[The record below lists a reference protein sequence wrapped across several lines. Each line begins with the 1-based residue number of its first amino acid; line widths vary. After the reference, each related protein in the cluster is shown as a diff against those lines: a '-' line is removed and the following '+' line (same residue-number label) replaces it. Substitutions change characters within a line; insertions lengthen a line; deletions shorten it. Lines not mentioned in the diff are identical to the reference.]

1 MGRRTW
7 SEAEDEYLMGLAGDL
22 PMPLLQAAWAAEAG
36 KHGWR
41 NRNAHALRTRI
52 YRLGCLSTPTGKW
65 MTVSGLLGLG
75 IHRKTI
81 SDWLTQGVIPSV
93 LTGGRNLRYF
103 KRSDVRALARREP
116 WRFGGCDAD
125 ELFMVLENRELA
137 DRIAA
142 EYPFRQSTSTP
153 VRCLDTGRVWPSAAA
168 AAKAMYC
175 TQQALNDGLRE
186 GRRVVGMRWE
196 RVAA

>member
-1 MGRRTW
+1 MGQRRW
-7 SEAEDEYLMGLAGDL
+7 SAEEDEFLMGLAGDL
-22 PMPLLQAAWAAEAG
+22 PMPMIRQTWAAEAA

-41 NRNAHALRTRI
+41 QRNAHALRTRI
-52 YRLGCLSTPTGKW
+52 YRLGCASMPTGKW
-65 MTVSGLLGLG
+65 MTLAGLLGLG

-103 KRSDVRALARREP
+103 KRADVVKLAKAEP

-125 ELFMVLENRELA
+125 QLFCVLENRGLA

-142 EYPFRQSTSTP
+142 EYPFRQGVAKP
-153 VRCLDTGRVWPSAAA
+153 VRCVDTGRVWPSASAA
-168 AAKAMYC
+168 ARSVYC
-175 TQQALNDGLRE
+175 TQQALNDGMRE
-186 GRRVVGMRWE
+186 GRRVVGLLWE
-196 RVAA
+196 RVA